1 MQRTRPWSLASGYR
15 LWMLPPALF
24 MAAFFLLPLARVLAT
39 SVAGA
44 QGPDL
49 HAYQSL
55 FKDGVFLVV
64 LIGTLRIAL
73 LVTVACLVLAYP
85 VAWTVTELRG
95 HWQRLALA
103 MILLPFWTSAVIR
116 SYAWL
121 VIFQRRG
128 PFNDA
133 LLSMGLIDAPL
144 RPLNSGLALDV
155 GMLHI
160 MLPLMIL
167 PLLSA
172 MWRIDR
178 RLLLAASVLGAR
190 PWRQFVHVYLRL
202 SLPGVASG
210 CLLVFITSLGF
221 YITPALLGGSGTV
234 MVSQLIYQQASR
246 LLNWPL
252 ASAAGTVLLIV
263 TCCLFVLY
271 EHFSGASS
279 PKSRA

>member
-1 MQRTRPWSLASGYR
+1 
-15 LWMLPPALF
+15 MLPPALF
-24 MAAFFLLPLARVLAT
+24 MAAFFLLPLGRVLFT
-39 SVAGA
+39 SLT
-44 QGPDL
+44 GPGSTDTGPSL
-49 HAYQSL
+49 QAYHAL
-55 FKDGVFLVV
+55 FNDAVFPIV

-73 LVTVACLVLAYP
+73 LVTLGCLVLAYP
-85 VAWTVTELRG
+85 VAWAVTELRG
-95 HWQRLALA
+95 NWQRLALA

-128 PFNDA
+128 PFNQA
-133 LLSMGLIDAPL
+133 LLSLGLIDTPL

-155 GMLHI
+155 GMLHV

-178 RLLLAASVLGAR
+178 RLLLAASVLGAK
-190 PWRQFVHVYLRL
+190 PWRQFAHVYLRL
-202 SLPGVASG
+202 SMPGVASG
-210 CLLVFITSLGF
+210 CTLVFITSLGF

-263 TCCLFVLY
+263 TCALFMLY
-271 EHFSGASS
+271 ERVGRASPGS
-279 PKSRA
+279 ART